1 MKTITICGKEHK
13 LECNALTYVK
23 YKNFFK
29 RGIIED
35 VQILQDYLIKQ
46 TVITKQV
53 EEKNITE
60 AEKLLMVSNYMNQ
73 YVDDFIIVTTRIA
86 WILIYTAD
94 KDIEEYEKW
103 LEGISSFKI
112 DDDWIVEV
120 AEFAVSCFC
129 R

>member
-46 TVITKQV
+46 TIITKQV

-60 AEKLLMVSNYMNQ
+60 VEKLSIVSNYMNK
-73 YVDDFIIVTTRIA
+73 YIDDFIIAITRIA

-129 R
+129 

>member
-1 MKTITICGKEHK
+1 M
-13 LECNALTYVK
+13 
-23 YKNFFK
+23 
-29 RGIIED
+29 
-35 VQILQDYLIKQ
+35 QDYLIKQ
-46 TVITKQV
+46 TIITKQV

-60 AEKLLMVSNYMNQ
+60 AEKLSIVSNYMNK
-73 YVDDFIIVTTRIA
+73 YIDDFIIAITRIA

-129 R
+129 

>member
-73 YVDDFIIVTTRIA
+73 YVDDFIIAITRIA
-86 WILIYTAD
+86 WVLIYTAD

-129 R
+129 

>member
-120 AEFAVSCFC
+120 AEFAVGCFC
-129 R
+129 

>member
-1 MKTITICGKEHK
+1 MKTIIICGKEHK

-46 TVITKQV
+46 TIITKQV

-73 YVDDFIIVTTRIA
+73 YVDDFIIAITRIA

-129 R
+129 

>member
-129 R
+129 

>member
-46 TVITKQV
+46 TIITKQV

-60 AEKLLMVSNYMNQ
+60 VEKLSIVSNYMNK
-73 YVDDFIIVTTRIA
+73 YIDDFIIAITRIA

-120 AEFAVSCFC
+120 AEFAVTCFC
-129 R
+129 

>member
-112 DDDWIVEV
+112 DDNWIVEV

-129 R
+129 

>member
-1 MKTITICGKEHK
+1 MKTIIICGKEHK

-46 TVITKQV
+46 TIITKQV

-60 AEKLLMVSNYMNQ
+60 GEKLSIVSNYMNK
-73 YVDDFIIVTTRIA
+73 YVDDFIIAITRIA

-129 R
+129 

>member
-1 MKTITICGKEHK
+1 MKTIIICGKEHK

-46 TVITKQV
+46 TIITKQV

-60 AEKLLMVSNYMNQ
+60 VEKLSIVSNYMNK
-73 YVDDFIIVTTRIA
+73 YIDDFIIAITRIA
-86 WILIYTAD
+86 WILMYTAD

-120 AEFAVSCFC
+120 AEFAVTCFC
-129 R
+129 

>member
-1 MKTITICGKEHK
+1 MKTIIICGKEHK

-46 TVITKQV
+46 TIITKQV

-60 AEKLLMVSNYMNQ
+60 VEKLSIVSNYMNK
-73 YVDDFIIVTTRIA
+73 YIDDFIIAITRIA
-86 WILIYTAD
+86 WILMYTAD

-120 AEFAVSCFC
+120 AEFAVNCFC
-129 R
+129 

>member
-103 LEGISSFKI
+103 LEGISNFKI

-120 AEFAVSCFC
+120 AEFAVGCFC
-129 R
+129 

>member
-1 MKTITICGKEHK
+1 MKTIIICGKEHK

-46 TVITKQV
+46 TIITKQV

-60 AEKLLMVSNYMNQ
+60 VEKLSIVSNYMNK
-73 YVDDFIIVTTRIA
+73 YIDDFIIAITRIA
-86 WILIYTAD
+86 WILMYTAD

-103 LEGISSFKI
+103 LEGISNFKI

-129 R
+129 

>member
-1 MKTITICGKEHK
+1 MKTIIICGKEHK

-46 TVITKQV
+46 TIITKQV

-60 AEKLLMVSNYMNQ
+60 VEKLSIVSNYMNK
-73 YVDDFIIVTTRIA
+73 YIDDFIIAITRIA
-86 WILIYTAD
+86 WILMYTAD

-129 R
+129 

>member
-1 MKTITICGKEHK
+1 MKTIEICGKEYR

-23 YKNFFK
+23 YKSFFK

-35 VQILQDYLIKQ
+35 IQVLQDYLIKQ
-46 TVITKQV
+46 VVIAQQV
-53 EEKNITE
+53 DKEKLSD
-60 AEKLLMVSNYMNQ
+60 AEKISKVSTYMNK
-73 YVDDFIIVTTRIA
+73 YVDDFIISITRIA

-94 KDIEEYEKW
+94 KNVEEYDKW
-103 LEGISSFKI
+103 LEGITEFKI

-120 AEFAVSCFC
+120 AEFAVDCFC

>member
-1 MKTITICGKEHK
+1 MKTIIICGKEHK

-46 TVITKQV
+46 TIITKQV

-60 AEKLLMVSNYMNQ
+60 VEKLSIVSNYMNK
-73 YVDDFIIVTTRIA
+73 YIDDFIIAITRIA
-86 WILIYTAD
+86 WILMYTAD

-120 AEFAVSCFC
+120 AEFAVGCFC
-129 R
+129 

>member
-60 AEKLLMVSNYMNQ
+60 VEKLSIVSNYMNK
-73 YVDDFIIVTTRIA
+73 YIDDFIIAITRIA

-129 R
+129 

>member
-1 MKTITICGKEHK
+1 MKTIIICGKEHK

-46 TVITKQV
+46 TIITKQV

-73 YVDDFIIVTTRIA
+73 YVDDFIIAITRIA

-103 LEGISSFKI
+103 LEGILSFKI

-129 R
+129 